1 MGGYA
6 HACQALLFQEV
17 DLVNQG
23 IHLGSFEWSRLFT
36 PGSLELEELGY
47 EGEEAGFVVLT
58 VEPCS
63 GATDGRNRCVCEAA
77 MAREEDCGEH
87 RKI

>member
-23 IHLGSFEWSRLFT
+23 NHLRSFEQIRLFT
-36 PGSLELEELGY
+36 PGSLEPREMAH
-47 EGEEAGFVVLT
+47 EGGEAGFMVLV

-63 GATDGRNRCVCEAA
+63 VPSPEG
-77 MAREEDCGEH
+77 
-87 RKI
+87 IF

>member
-47 EGEEAGFVVLT
+47 EGGEAEFVVLT

-63 GATDGRNRCVCEAA
+63 VPSPDGVFL
-77 MAREEDCGEH
+77 G
-87 RKI
+87 KIKKTSTRANL

>member
-23 IHLGSFEWSRLFT
+23 SHLGSFEWSRLFT
-36 PGSLELEELGY
+36 PGSLELGELAC
-47 EGEEAGFVVLT
+47 EGGEARFVVLA
-58 VEPCS
+58 VDVIPRSE
-63 GATDGRNRCVCEAA
+63 
-77 MAREEDCGEH
+77 
-87 RKI
+87 K